1 MEARFET
8 FTRQIT
14 SIYRSIQKIK
24 SVEMTSFGLKGV
36 HVLCTYF
43 LSKHEEGLTSAQLC
57 DMCGEDKGA
66 ISRAV
71 SALKEKGYV
80 TETQPDEIKKYRS
93 IITLTDSGREV
104 AKYETEK
111 ICDVLEKG
119 GCGLSE
125 EKRKSVYESLTL
137 ICKNLEQYINGLD
150 DESR

>member
-57 DMCGEDKGA
+57 DMCGEAKGA
-66 ISRAV
+66 KSRAV
-71 SALKEKGYV
+71 SDL
-80 TETQPDEIKKYRS
+80 QPNEIKKYRS

-125 EKRKSVYESLTL
+125 EKRKSFYESLTL